1 MIRDIYKRS
10 ANSVAHLGAWGLEQV
25 GHGLEAAT
33 KRLFDSKT
41 HDGGSDNPSV
51 ERSRD
56 KRRSAQK
63 SRTRQRR

>member
-25 GHGLEAAT
+25 GRGLEAAT

-41 HDGGSDNPSV
+41 HDGGSDDPSV
-51 ERSRD
+51 EQSRD
-56 KRRSAQK
+56 KPRTAQE
-63 SRTRQRR
+63 SQTRQRR

>member
-25 GHGLEAAT
+25 GRGLDAAT

-56 KRRSAQK
+56 KPGTAQK